1 MINEIHTTFHEL
13 DLEKEKLKD
22 KGNTVERSIH
32 IDKNI
37 QLSLYFS
44 PSGSKRGLKINLNYP
59 EPKMKFTIESNGFTY
74 KYINDS
80 IYIEE
85 DREYITNIFKVFISE
100 LLPDGVVGNKMLFL
114 DTLKKKVLE
123 WRDFFQEVK
132 KSDVNNNLIKG
143 LIGELSYLKYLIL
156 NDKIT
161 SLNSWSGPNGA
172 RSDFFVNGSRIEVKT
187 TTTTNPVKIS
197 ISNLKQLE
205 IDSDELYFVLYE
217 LISNEEGLNLKELID
232 ELESLIEIKGLSKSD
247 FYKKLEI
254 VGCSSEVIS
263 ITEKNFYK
271 IISQSK
277 YKVTN
282 TFPRLTSCNVPQ
294 HIMDVRYSVLKDGI
308 QDFKVNFD

>member
-1 MINEIHTTFHEL
+1 MINEINKTFLEL

-22 KGNTVERSIH
+22 KGNTVERSIYV
-32 IDKNI
+32 DENI
-37 QLSLYFS
+37 RLSLYFS
-44 PSGSKRGLKINLNYP
+44 PLGSKRGLKINLNYP
-59 EPKMKFTIESNGFTY
+59 ESKMKFAVESNGFTY

-85 DREYITNIFKVFISE
+85 DGKYISNIFKVFISE
-100 LLPDGVVGNKMLFL
+100 LLPNGIVGNKMLFL
-114 DTLKKKVLE
+114 DTLKNKVLE

-132 KSDVNNNLIKG
+132 KIDVNSNLIKG
-143 LIGELSYLKYLIL
+143 LIGELSYLKHLIL
-156 NDKIT
+156 NDRIT
-161 SLNSWSGPNGA
+161 CINSWSGPTGA
-172 RSDFFVNGSRIEVKT
+172 RSDFFVNGSRIEVKST
-187 TTTTNPVKIS
+187 TTSNPVKIS

-205 IDSDELYFVLYE
+205 IDSDELYLVLYE

-294 HIMDVRYSVLKDGI
+294 HLMDVKYSLLKDGI